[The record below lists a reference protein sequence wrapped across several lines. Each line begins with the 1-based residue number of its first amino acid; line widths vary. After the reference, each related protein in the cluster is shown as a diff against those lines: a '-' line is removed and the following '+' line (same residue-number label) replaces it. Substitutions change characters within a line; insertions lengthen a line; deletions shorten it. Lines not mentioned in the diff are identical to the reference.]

1 MMNSSNYPHVKSIFI
16 SITVLLILSKIL
28 KFTISNSQ
36 SVLNLT
42 FSVEG
47 ELLSYLQF
55 HLQKHQVS
63 KGNTL
68 K

>member
-1 MMNSSNYPHVKSIFI
+1 MMNSSNYPPVKSIFI
-16 SITVLLILSKIL
+16 SIIVLLILSKIL

>member
-16 SITVLLILSKIL
+16 SIIVLLILRKIL

>member
-1 MMNSSNYPHVKSIFI
+1 MNSSNYPHVKSILI
-16 SITVLLILSKIL
+16 SIIVLLILSKIL

-36 SVLNLT
+36 SILSLT
-42 FSVEG
+42 FPVEG